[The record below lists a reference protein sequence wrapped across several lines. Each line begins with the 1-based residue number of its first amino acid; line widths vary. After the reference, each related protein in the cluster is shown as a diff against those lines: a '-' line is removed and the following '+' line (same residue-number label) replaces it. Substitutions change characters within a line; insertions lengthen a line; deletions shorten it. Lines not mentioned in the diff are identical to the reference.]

1 MEQSP
6 SILKG
11 DYFMRK
17 KSHLT
22 LASYLMNSAG
32 MEQLSIHKKAFYL
45 GNLLPDC
52 TPSFLTRR
60 HNMEETFSILK
71 KELRLLIEGYDHTK
85 GITAYFCRH
94 LGIILHYVADYF
106 TYPHN
111 PFYPGNLKAHCQ
123 YEEALKHQIRSYV
136 NSSYAVR
143 ERSNDEKPKTVEQIC
158 QHIQAMHTQ
167 YANSIHSTFNDCA
180 FITHVC
186 HQITDFLLRFI
197 DLACTNLTRRTATK
211 NIMTPLEGSN

>member
-1 MEQSP
+1 
-6 SILKG
+6 
-11 DYFMRK
+11 MRK
-17 KSHLT
+17 KSHIT
-22 LASYLMNSAG
+22 LASYLMNSEG
-32 MEQLSIHKKAFYL
+32 MTQLSTHKKAFYL

-211 NIMTPLEGSN
+211 NIMTPLEGRN

>member
-1 MEQSP
+1 METV
-6 SILKG
+6 KG

-17 KSHLT
+17 KSHIT
-22 LASYLMNSAG
+22 LASYLLNSEG
-32 MEQLSIHKKAFYL
+32 MEQLSTHKKAFYL

-60 HNMEETFSILK
+60 HNMEETFAILK
-71 KELRLLIEGYDHTK
+71 KELKLLIERYDHTK

-123 YEEALKHQIRSYV
+123 YEETLKHQIRTYV
-136 NSSYAVR
+136 KSSDAVR
-143 ERSNDEKPKTVEQIC
+143 ERANNEQPKSVEQIC
-158 QHIQAMHTQ
+158 AHIQAMHAC
-167 YANSIHSTFNDCA
+167 YENSIHSALNDCT
-180 FITHVC
+180 FITRVC
-186 HQITDFLLRFI
+186 HQITDFLLRFFDNSYA
-197 DLACTNLTRRTATK
+197 DLANRTSNK
-211 NIMTPLEGSN
+211 KIMTPLEGGN